1 MGGRGH
7 GRGEESVILKL
18 IRIPELVTI
27 FRECSLLTDA
37 QLRPG
42 ECALREKRWGD
53 LSLIGDLPFSQSLGL
68 W

>member
-1 MGGRGH
+1 M
-7 GRGEESVILKL
+7 ILKL
-18 IRIPELVTI
+18 MRIPELVTI

-42 ECALREKRWGD
+42 ECALREKRWGN
-53 LSLIGDLPFSQSLGL
+53 LSLIGDLPFSESLEL